1 MVANMSA
8 TLDQMERDAK
18 ETAEMFQTVRNLL
31 DDMNRLAREDHEK
44 REELI
49 VTRRQGIH
57 GLTAED
63 ATAGDTAI
71 ITDAAA
77 GSNLQKD
84 PEDGV
89 LKENDRATED
99 NALPLSPKAKHPR
112 ETMS

>member
-31 DDMNRLAREDHEK
+31 DDMNRLPREDHEK
-44 REELI
+44 QEELI

-57 GLTAED
+57 GLMAED
-63 ATAGDTAI
+63 ATADTAI
-71 ITDAAA
+71 MTDAAA

-84 PEDGV
+84 PAVDGL
-89 LKENDRATED
+89 LKENDIATED